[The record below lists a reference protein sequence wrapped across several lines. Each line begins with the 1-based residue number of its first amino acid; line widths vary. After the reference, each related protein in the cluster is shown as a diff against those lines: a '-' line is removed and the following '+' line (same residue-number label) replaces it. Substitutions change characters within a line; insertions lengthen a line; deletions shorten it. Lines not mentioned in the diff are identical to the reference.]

1 MRKTPE
7 ERKLEKELDLRIELI
22 NVSTVLM
29 MSIKFL
35 NEVDKE
41 QSPLMYEDIKN
52 QVKTLRNKEMK
63 LIDKLIRENDYTA
76 KREYLKSNFLVIDSL
91 IDDGVLDYD
100 ENINELIECAEVLK
114 NTYDTPAY
122 YRMLDE
128 EEINKKKEQDDIEL
142 KIKINVGG

>member
-7 ERKLEKELDLRIELI
+7 EIKTEKELDLRIELI

-91 IDDGVLDYD
+91 IDDGLLEYEEHIED
-100 ENINELIECAEVLK
+100 LIEYAEKLK
-114 NTYDTPAY
+114 NTYNAPIY
-122 YRMLDE
+122 YNMLDE
-128 EEINKKKEQDDIEL
+128 EEINKHKKAEELEL
-142 KIKINVGG
+142 KINIGG